1 MSHLLVEQCADSFI
15 DNHCLTASSSLLLLY
30 VHTYP
35 CILIVVHIFLNSEI
49 IPDWINLLSYCDWR
63 WILLN
68 YPPNSSIYRPFFN
81 LIMIV
86 VVFLQALAGH
96 CTEISVTL
104 HVNGTIEVQDNGRGE
119 RDSFDVNK
127 RVFFCFFRGLQYCF
141 MFEFLLGVIKLKTF

>member
-15 DNHCLTASSSLLLLY
+15 DNNCLTASSSLLLLY

-68 YPPNSSIYRPFFN
+68 YPPNSSIFECSIVRYFYS
-81 LIMIV
+81 IMIV
-86 VVFLQALAGH
+86 IVFLQALAGH

-119 RDSFDVNK
+119 GDSFNINK
-127 RVFFCFFRGLQYCF
+127 RVFFCFFRGLKCQ
-141 MFEFLLGVIKLKTF
+141 

>member
-1 MSHLLVEQCADSFI
+1 MSHLLVEQYVDSFI
-15 DNHCLTASSSLLLLY
+15 DNHRLTPSSSLLFLY

-35 CILIVVHIFLNSEI
+35 CSLIVVHTFSNSEI
-49 IPDWINLLSYCDWR
+49 IPDWIDLFTYCDWR
-63 WILLN
+63 WNLLN
-68 YPPNSSIYRPFFN
+68 YPPNSSIFECFIVCYFN

-119 RDSFDVNK
+119 RDSLNVNK
-127 RVFFCFFRGLQYCF
+127 RVFFCFFRGLKCQ
-141 MFEFLLGVIKLKTF
+141 

>member
-1 MSHLLVEQCADSFI
+1 MLHLLVEQCADSFI

-35 CILIVVHIFLNSEI
+35 CILIVVNILLNSEF
-49 IPDWINLLSYCDWR
+49 IPDWIDLFTYCDWR

-68 YPPNSSIYRPFFN
+68 YPPNSSIFECFIVRYFYS
-81 LIMIV
+81 IMIV

-127 RVFFCFFRGLQYCF
+127 RVFFCFFRGLKCQ
-141 MFEFLLGVIKLKTF
+141 